1 MSVTHTSI
9 DVASSI
15 WIKVA
20 SLMPIVATVDNN
32 IVMIAYLK
40 SYCVSAINTEGLIIY
55 NNHQALVISTL
66 ILQPI
71 LVKTTEVFR
80 LITSACS
87 SKRNNYGSAKG
98 KATLIAIV
106 CTGSRSKSY

>member
-1 MSVTHTSI
+1 MNAVSEISNCIELMSVTQTSI

-15 WIKVA
+15 WVKVA

-40 SYCVSAINTEGLIIY
+40 SYCVSNTTPGSVGAINTEGLIIY

-71 LVKTTEVFR
+71 LVK
-80 LITSACS
+80 LQKS
-87 SKRNNYGSAKG
+87 SG
-98 KATLIAIV
+98 L
-106 CTGSRSKSY
+106 

>member
-1 MSVTHTSI
+1 MNAVSEISNCIELMSVTQISI

-15 WIKVA
+15 WVKVA

-32 IVMIAYLK
+32 IIVMIAYLK
-40 SYCVSAINTEGLIIY
+40 SYCISKTTPGSVGVINTEGLIIY

-71 LVKTTEVFR
+71 LVK
-80 LITSACS
+80 LQKS
-87 SKRNNYGSAKG
+87 SG
-98 KATLIAIV
+98 L
-106 CTGSRSKSY
+106 